1 MKSLAGIGDA
11 VRGDCGFQGVD
22 QPRKPLIDC
31 SARGPNFIRG
41 QDNSRACERC
51 PRGQV
56 SNSDQTK
63 CIVPGPGKQAAH
75 HRPDHA
81 AATTAAA
88 AEDQAAGIEAAGN
101 PATRDKA
108 AAASAS
114 PATLCRDAWQN
125 DLQLT
130 GVRRRRDQRL
140 A

>member
-1 MKSLAGIGDA
+1 MKSLAGIGGA

-41 QDNSRACERC
+41 QDNSRACERY

-63 CIVPGPGKQAAH
+63 CIVPGPEKQAAH
-75 HRPDHA
+75 HRADHA

-88 AEDQAAGIEAAGN
+88 AEDQAAGT
-101 PATRDKA
+101 PATADKA

-114 PATLCRDAWQN
+114 PATLCRGAWQN